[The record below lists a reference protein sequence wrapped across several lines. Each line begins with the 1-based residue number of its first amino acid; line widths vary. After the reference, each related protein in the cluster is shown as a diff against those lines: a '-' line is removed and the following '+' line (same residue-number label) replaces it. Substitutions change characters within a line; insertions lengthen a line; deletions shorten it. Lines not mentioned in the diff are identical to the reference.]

1 MNSESRVNLINNLKN
16 YILIL
21 TIPILISIL
30 LIFKNI
36 FFESTLLLKNL
47 GNTSIDPELALTN
60 KKPTFFEFYADW
72 CEICKEMAPK
82 INALKTQYEDQ
93 MNFVFLN
100 VDNPKWNKYIQD
112 FDVNGIP
119 HINLFNSDT
128 DLEATFVGLQDED
141 LIRESIEDLANEEN
155 NYISVVSQNSSKIKN
170 VEKNKISPRSHG

>member
-1 MNSESRVNLINNLKN
+1 
-16 YILIL
+16 
-21 TIPILISIL
+21 
-30 LIFKNI
+30 
-36 FFESTLLLKNL
+36 
-47 GNTSIDPELALTN
+47 
-60 KKPTFFEFYADW
+60 
-72 CEICKEMAPK
+72 MAPK